1 MIKVE
6 DIAFGRLQS
15 PDLDEAEEFL
25 TNFGMVRSERTDDT
39 LYMRGTDP
47 APYIHVTHKGDA
59 KFIGLAF
66 RAASEADLEKV
77 TKVEGASGIEERR
90 VGKECRSRWSPYH

>member
-25 TNFGMVRSERTDDT
+25 TNFGMVRAERTNDI

-47 APYIHVTHKGDA
+47 APFIHVTHKGDP
-59 KFIGLAF
+59 KFVGLAF
-66 RAASEADLEKV
+66 QAESEEDLEKV
-77 TKVEGASGIEERR
+77 SKANGASGIEDLDAPGG
-90 VGKECRSRWSPYH
+90 GKRC